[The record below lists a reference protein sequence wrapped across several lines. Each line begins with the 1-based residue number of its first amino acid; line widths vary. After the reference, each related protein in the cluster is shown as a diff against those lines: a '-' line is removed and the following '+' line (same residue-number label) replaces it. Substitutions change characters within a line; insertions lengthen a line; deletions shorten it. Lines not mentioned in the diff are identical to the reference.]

1 MPKPPE
7 AFRAELEQ
15 VIQER
20 KFPGH
25 PMRHH
30 IWGAECTREEWQA
43 YAKQNYKVL
52 RAFPQALSAIHTNCP
67 HLEVRERLA
76 ANIYEEDTG
85 GLSRTA
91 PHPVLF
97 QHLCAAMG
105 LPPDALEAAP
115 ATRET
120 QSMLAWMKFVTHHK
134 PWVVGA
140 AAILVGM
147 ESNPTHPNYVFNA
160 DLAKQGRE
168 NSFIAKFGIPDE
180 AMTFYR
186 AHDLVEGDHGDVG
199 LDIVGEYA
207 DSDDLQRESLW
218 AVHTTIDIFIYQHMD
233 GVARAAGLD
242 PAQLRGPALAAP
254 AAMG

>member
-1 MPKPPE
+1 MQKTE
-7 AFRAELEQ
+7 AEFRAELETI
-15 VIQER
+15 IQTR

-30 IWGAECTREEWQA
+30 IWGAECTRAEWQA
-43 YAKQNYKVL
+43 YAQQNYKCL
-52 RAFPQALSAIHTNCP
+52 RAFPQALSAIHTACP
-67 HLEVRERLA
+67 YLEVRALLA

-85 GLSRTA
+85 ELSHTA

-97 QHLCAAMG
+97 QRLCAAMG
-105 LPPDALEAAP
+105 LSPDMLEAAP

-120 QSMLAWMKFVTHHK
+120 QSMLSWMTYVTHHRH
-134 PWVVGA
+134 WVVAA

-160 DLAKQGRE
+160 ALAKRGRE
-168 NSFIAKFGIPDE
+168 NHFAQKFGLSDD

-186 AHDLVEGDHGDVG
+186 AHELVEGDHGDVG
-199 LDIVGEYA
+199 LDIVMKYA
-207 DSDDLQRESLW
+207 DTEALQRECVW
-218 AVHTTIDIFIYQHMD
+218 AVNTTIDIFIYQHMD

-242 PAQLRGPALAAP
+242 PAQLRGPAVAVASS
-254 AAMG
+254 MG

>member
-1 MPKPPE
+1 MARSPQ

-15 VIQER
+15 IIQER

-30 IWGAECTREEWQA
+30 IWSAECTREEWHA
-43 YAKQNYKVL
+43 YAKQNYKIL
-52 RAFPQALSAIHTNCP
+52 RAFPQALSTIHSRCP
-67 HLEVRERLA
+67 ELEVRAMLA

-97 QHLCAAMG
+97 QRLCAAMG
-105 LPPDALEAAP
+105 LPLEELEAAP

-120 QSMLAWMKFVTHHK
+120 QSMLAWMAYVTQNRH
-134 PWVVGA
+134 WVVAA

-160 DLAKQGRE
+160 ELAKRGRE
-168 NSFIAKFGIPDE
+168 NRFIAKFGLPDE

-186 AHDLVEGDHGDVG
+186 AHDLVEGDHGDTG
-199 LDIVGEYA
+199 LEIVTRYA
-207 DSDDLQRESLW
+207 TTEELQRECIW
-218 AVHTTIDIFIYQHMD
+218 AVNTTIDIFIYQHMD

-242 PAQLRGPALAAP
+242 PASLRGPALSVAG
-254 AAMG
+254 M